1 MTKHVKFS
9 NTTEVFDIP
18 CENAGW
24 HIRDCVK
31 HIPCEI
37 KFVSSEVK
45 KRRLDSRVRIAE
57 ELGELETELKS
68 CLLDMNSIFCSI
80 TKLMRCKERAEEILF
95 QMQLCTSRLM
105 LVK

>member
-9 NTTEVFDIP
+9 DTMEVFDIP

-24 HIRDCVK
+24 HIRDRVK

-45 KRRLDSRVRIAE
+45 RRRRESYERATEKLN
-57 ELGELETELKS
+57 ELETELKS
-68 CLLDMNSIFCSI
+68 CLRSMSNVFCPIS
-80 TKLMRCKERAEEILF
+80 KLMQYKEKVEELLF
-95 QMQLCTSRLM
+95 QMQLWTSKMM
-105 LVK
+105 LVQ

>member
-9 NTTEVFDIP
+9 DTTEVFDIP

-45 KRRLDSRVRIAE
+45 KRRHASQVRIAE
-57 ELGELETELKS
+57 ELEELETELKS
-68 CLLDMNSIFCSI
+68 CLLVMSNVLCSF
-80 TKLMRCKERAEEILF
+80 TKLMQCKERAEEILF

>member
-9 NTTEVFDIP
+9 DTTEVFDIP

-45 KRRLDSRVRIAE
+45 KRRRESYERAMEKLD
-57 ELGELETELKS
+57 ELETELKS
-68 CLLDMNSIFCSI
+68 CLRNMSNVFCPIS
-80 TKLMRCKERAEEILF
+80 KLMRCKERAEEILF